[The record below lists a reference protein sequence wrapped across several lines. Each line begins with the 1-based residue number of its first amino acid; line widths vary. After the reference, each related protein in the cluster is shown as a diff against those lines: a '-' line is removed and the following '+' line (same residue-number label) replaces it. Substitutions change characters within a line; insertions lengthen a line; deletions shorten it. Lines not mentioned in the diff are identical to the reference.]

1 MKLRPIIDPLAYLL
15 VVGLSLL
22 ALWLVLHVPE
32 NFLNARVVYQ
42 GF

>member
-1 MKLRPIIDPLAYLL
+1 MKQL
-15 VVGLSLL
+15 VERSLYALIVVLSLA
-22 ALWLVLHVPE
+22 ALWLVFNAPA

>member
-1 MKLRPIIDPLAYLL
+1 MKPSKILERLIYALL
-15 VVGLSLL
+15 IALSL
-22 ALWLVLHVPE
+22 AAVFLVINAPN

>member
-1 MKLRPIIDPLAYLL
+1 MRFIYGLL
-15 VVGLSLL
+15 VVLSLA
-22 ALWLVLHVPE
+22 ALWLVFNAPA

>member
-1 MKLRPIIDPLAYLL
+1 MKPPLIIEHAVYGLL
-15 VVGLSLL
+15 IVLSLV
-22 ALWLVLHVPE
+22 AIWLVLNAPA

>member
-1 MKLRPIIDPLAYLL
+1 MKPTTERFIYAL
-15 VVGLSLL
+15 VVLLSFV
-22 ALWLVLHVPE
+22 ALWLVFNAPA

>member
-1 MKLRPIIDPLAYLL
+1 MKIQSLTERIIYFL
-15 VVGLSLL
+15 VIILSLA
-22 ALWLVLHVPE
+22 ALWLVFNAPA

>member
-1 MKLRPIIDPLAYLL
+1 MPILERIIYAA
-15 VVGLSLL
+15 VVILSLA
-22 ALWLVLHVPE
+22 ALWLVLNVPA

>member
-1 MKLRPIIDPLAYLL
+1 MKKLAERCLYALI
-15 VVGLSLL
+15 VVLSLA
-22 ALWLVLHVPE
+22 ALWLVFNAPS